1 MKKLRLIAV
10 RSQKE
15 AILQDLMLLGCVE
28 VSELGTEPKEEM
40 LRGLTRG
47 SGEAAMARHADKTK
61 ILNAL
66 KVLDQY
72 APYKRGLLQPRPEVK
87 RER

>member
-28 VSELGTEPKEEM
+28 VSELGSEPKEEA
-40 LRGLTRG
+40 LRALTHG
-47 SGEAAMARHADKTK
+47 SG
-61 ILNAL
+61 
-66 KVLDQY
+66 
-72 APYKRGLLQPRPEVK
+72 
-87 RER
+87 

>member
-28 VSELGTEPKEEM
+28 VSELGSETKEEA
-40 LRGLTRG
+40 LRALTHG
-47 SGEAAMARHADKTK
+47 SGEAAMARHADQTK
-61 ILNAL
+61 VLQAL
-66 KVLDQY
+66 KVLDQCP
-72 APYKRGLLQPRPEVK
+72 PYRR
-87 RER
+87 